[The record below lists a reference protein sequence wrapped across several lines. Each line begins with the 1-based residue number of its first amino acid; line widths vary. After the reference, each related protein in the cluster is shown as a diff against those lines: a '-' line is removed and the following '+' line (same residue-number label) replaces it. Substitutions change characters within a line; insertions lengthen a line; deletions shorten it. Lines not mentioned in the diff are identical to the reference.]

1 MRILLVEDDPLI
13 GSAVRQ
19 ALQDAAFAVDWVQ
32 DGATALSSSKTG
44 DYALIL
50 LDLGLPLKDGLEVL
64 RELRQMKNAVPTII
78 LTARDA
84 VEDKIKGLDL
94 GADDYLVKPFSV
106 GELVARMRAV
116 VRRNNGVADSLLS
129 NGDVALNPATREV
142 TRNDRSHVLSARE
155 YSLLYALLLRPGT
168 ILSRDA
174 LEERIY
180 GWNEEVASNAIE
192 FIIHS
197 LRKKLGK
204 DVIKNVRGL
213 GWMVSK

>member
-32 DGATALSSSKTG
+32 DGATALSSFKTE
-44 DYALIL
+44 DYTLML
-50 LDLGLPLKDGLEVL
+50 LDLGLPRKNGLEVL
-64 RELRQMKNAVPTII
+64 RELRQMKNPVPTII
-78 LTARDA
+78 ITARDA
-84 VEDKIKGLDL
+84 VEDRIKGLDY

-116 VRRNNGVADSLLS
+116 VRRNNGVADPLLS
-129 NGDVALNPATREV
+129 NGDVSLNPATREA
-142 TRNDRSHVLSARE
+142 TRDDRRYVLSARE
-155 YSLLYALLLRPGT
+155 YALLYALLLRPGT
-168 ILSRDA
+168 ILSRDD

-197 LRKKLGK
+197 LRKKFGK

>member
-1 MRILLVEDDPLI
+1 MRILLVEDDPLV

-32 DGATALSSSKTG
+32 DGATALSSSKNE
-44 DYALIL
+44 DYTLVL
-50 LDLGLPLKDGLEVL
+50 LDLGLPRKDGLEVL
-64 RELRQMKNAVPTII
+64 RELRQMKNTVPTII
-78 LTARDA
+78 ITARDA
-84 VEDKIKGLDL
+84 VEDRIKGLDY
-94 GADDYLVKPFSV
+94 GADDYMVKPFSV

-116 VRRNNGVADSLLS
+116 VRRHNGVADPLLS
-129 NGDVALNPATREV
+129 NGDVSLNPATREA
-142 TRNDRSHVLSARE
+142 TRDDRIHVLSARE
-155 YSLLYALLLRPGT
+155 YALLYALLLRPGA
-168 ILSRDA
+168 ILSRDD

-197 LRKKLGK
+197 LRKKFGK
-204 DVIKNVRGL
+204 DVIKNIRGL